1 MMLRMVPLSAIVLLL
16 LAMAPNPLRGQSDT
30 PQPVS
35 TAPLVV
41 FIEESRQ
48 LDMASVTVSG
58 PNGLSELA
66 SIFQRLGARTAFARL
81 REPLPEDVS
90 VIVLV
95 RPRRPVPVDY
105 LARIWTRV
113 EQGASLLLAIDPS
126 GHVRAS
132 PETPTGGLARLLA
145 LEYGT
150 PLFAGMLIQPWFTRD
165 SISRLETSF
174 LPALPYPVSNPVNAP
189 LVAYDL
195 PIMTW
200 GARHVGAE
208 LFGVDSAAYPLIYAN
223 VAFAETNTR
232 ALNPANTDPLEVNYG
247 ADAVGR
253 LTIGAV
259 GENLR
264 TNTRVA
270 LLGDGEMLM
279 NGFGLAFASTVQGQ
293 VPLYPGNRV
302 LAQQIAAWLLKV
314 PPENALPLPSGFT
327 WVAID
332 GERDDWDDSRNPP
345 TAQGESIVNVM
356 SLRIQQARA
365 FRNESYLYVMIETM
379 VTPNPDVQVEFGL
392 DSRGS
397 GSADVFVVA
406 NRSGVFLRGTD
417 ENLTPLRDAAFAVAG
432 VIEVRIPLRAAGLS
446 SAIPQMCL
454 TTATPLAFP
463 TPPDCMTARI
473 PIPNSNERDPADL
486 HIQDG
491 EGLMLMTRTNDTAN
505 IRSAPST
512 NANVV
517 VGLRN
522 GRPLRAIGRN
532 SAGDWVQVEN
542 ARYTGWISRLVFNAN
557 GDVMTLP
564 VVEGT

>member
-1 MMLRMVPLSAIVLLL
+1 MPRMVRLSAIVVIL
-16 LAMAPNPLRGQSDT
+16 LAMAPNPLRSQSET
-30 PQPVS
+30 PQPVP

-48 LDMASVTVSG
+48 LDMASVTVTG
-58 PNGLSELA
+58 PNGVSELA
-66 SIFQRLGARTAFARL
+66 AIFQRLGARTAFARL

-113 EQGASLLLAIDPS
+113 EQGASLLLAFDPS

-208 LFGVDSAAYPLIYAN
+208 LFGVDSAAFPLAYAN
-223 VAFAETNTR
+223 VAFAETNAR
-232 ALNPANTDPLEVNYG
+232 ALNPANTDPLELNYG

-259 GENLR
+259 GENRR

-279 NGFGLAFASTVQGQ
+279 NGFGLAFTSTAQGQ

-332 GERDDWDDSRNPP
+332 GERNDWDDSRTPP
-345 TAQGESIVNVM
+345 TAQGESVVNVM

-365 FRNESYLYVMIETM
+365 FRNDSYLYVMIETAA
-379 VTPNPDVQVEFGL
+379 TPNPDIQVEFGL

-406 NRSGVFLRGTD
+406 NRGGVYLRSAD
-417 ENLTPLRDAAFAVAG
+417 DSLIPLRDAAFAVG
-432 VIEVRIPLRAAGLS
+432 SVIEVRIPLRAAGLS
-446 SAIPQMCL
+446 SAIPQICL
-454 TTATPLAFP
+454 TTAIPLAFP

-473 PIPNSNERDPADL
+473 PILNLNERNPADL

-491 EGLMLMTRTNDTAN
+491 EGLMLTTRTNDTAN
-505 IRSAPST
+505 VRSAPST

-522 GRPLRAIGRN
+522 GRLLRAIGRN

>member
-1 MMLRMVPLSAIVLLL
+1 MTLRRVRLSAIVFVL
-16 LAMAPNPLRGQSDT
+16 LAMASAPLRGQNET
-30 PQPVS
+30 PQPVA

-48 LDMASVTVSG
+48 LDMASVTVTG

-66 SIFQRLGARTAFARL
+66 AIFQRLGARTAFARL
-81 REPLPEDVS
+81 REPLPEEVS

-105 LARIWTRV
+105 LARIWTQV
-113 EQGASLLLAIDPS
+113 EQGASLLLAFDPS

-132 PETPTGGLARLLA
+132 PETPTSGLARLLA

-165 SISRLETSF
+165 SIGRLETSF
-174 LPALPYPVSNPVNAP
+174 LLALPYPVSNPVNAP
-189 LVAYDL
+189 LLAYDL
-195 PIMTW
+195 PVMTW

-208 LFGVDSAAYPLIYAN
+208 LFGIESVAYPLIYAN
-223 VAFAETNTR
+223 VAFAETNAR
-232 ALNPANTDPLEVNYG
+232 ALNPATSDPLEVNYG

-279 NGFGLAFASTVQGQ
+279 NGFGLAFTSTAQGQ
-293 VPLYPGNRV
+293 FPLYPGNRV

-314 PPENALPLPSGFT
+314 SPENALPLPSGFT
-327 WVAID
+327 WVAVD
-332 GERDDWDDSRNPP
+332 GERDDWDDRRSPP

-365 FRNESYLYVMIETM
+365 FRNDSYLYVMIETM
-379 VTPNPDVQVEFGL
+379 AAPNPNVQVEFGL

-406 NRSGVFLRGTD
+406 NQTGVYLRGAED
-417 ENLTPLRDAAFAVAG
+417 SVTPLRDAAFAVG
-432 VIEVRIPLRAAGLS
+432 SVIEVRIPLRAAGLS

-454 TTATPLAFP
+454 TTAIPLAFP
-463 TPPDCMTARI
+463 TPPDCLTARV

-486 HIQDG
+486 HIQEG
-491 EGLMLMTRTNDTAN
+491 EGLMLTTRTNSTAN
-505 IRSAPST
+505 VRSAPST
-512 NANVV
+512 NADVI
-517 VGLRN
+517 VGLRS
-522 GRPLRAIGRN
+522 GRLLRAIGRN
-532 SAGDWVQVEN
+532 SAGDWVQVET

-564 VVEGT
+564 VIEGT

>member
-1 MMLRMVPLSAIVLLL
+1 MKHVVWLSAAVLAL
-16 LAMAPNPLRGQSDT
+16 LAAAPSSLHSQSA
-30 PQPVS
+30 PQP
-35 TAPLVV
+35 AQPPLVA

-66 SIFQRLGARTAFARL
+66 AIFRRLGARTQFARL

-95 RPRRPVPVDY
+95 RPRRTLPVDY

-113 EQGASLLLAIDPS
+113 EQGANLLLAFDPS

-150 PLFAGMLIQPWFTRD
+150 PLLAGMLIQPWFTKE
-165 SISRLETSF
+165 SVGRLETSF

-208 LFGVDSAAYPLIYAN
+208 LFGMDSAAFALAYAN
-223 VAFAETNTR
+223 AAFAETNTR
-232 ALNPANTDPLEVNYG
+232 ALNPADGEPLEVNYG
-247 ADAVGR
+247 ADPVGR
-253 LTIGAV
+253 LVIGAV

-279 NGFGLAFASTVQGQ
+279 NGFGLALTSTAQGQ
-293 VPLYPGNRV
+293 LPLYPGNRV
-302 LAQQIAAWLLKV
+302 LAQQIAAWLLRV
-314 PPENALPLPSGFT
+314 PPEDALPLPAGFT
-327 WVAID
+327 WVAVD
-332 GERDDWDDSRNPP
+332 GERDDWNDSRTPP
-345 TAQGESIVNVM
+345 TAQGESMVNVM

-365 FRNESYLYVMIETM
+365 FRNDSYLYVMIETM
-379 VTPNPDVQVEFGL
+379 AAPNPDVQVEFGL

-397 GSADVFVVA
+397 GTADVFVVA
-406 NRSGVFLRGTD
+406 NRSGVFLRGAD
-417 ENLTPLRDAAFAVAG
+417 DSRTPLRDAAFAVG
-432 VIEVRIPLRAAGLS
+432 SVIEVRIPLRAAGLS

-473 PIPNSNERDPADL
+473 PIPNLNERDPADL
-486 HIQDG
+486 HVQDG
-491 EGLMLMTRTNDTAN
+491 EGLMLTTRTNDTAN

-522 GRPLRAIGRN
+522 GCLLRAIGRN
-532 SAGDWVQVEN
+532 SAGDWVRVEN
-542 ARYTGWISRLVFNAN
+542 ARYTGWISRQVFYAN

>member
-1 MMLRMVPLSAIVLLL
+1 MYRVVWLSAVVLAL
-16 LAMAPNPLRGQSDT
+16 LAAAPSPLHGQSE
-30 PQPVS
+30 PPPAQP
-35 TAPLVV
+35 PLVV

-66 SIFQRLGARTAFARL
+66 AIFRQLGARTQFARL

-95 RPRRPVPVDY
+95 RPRRPLPVDY

-113 EQGASLLLAIDPS
+113 EQGANLLLAFDPS

-132 PETPTGGLARLLA
+132 PEAPTSGLARLLA

-150 PLFAGMLIQPWFTRD
+150 PLFAGMLIQPWFTKETVA
-165 SISRLETSF
+165 RLETSF

-208 LFGVDSAAYPLIYAN
+208 LFGVDSTAFPLAYAN
-223 VAFAETNTR
+223 AAFAETNAR

-259 GENLR
+259 GENSR

-279 NGFGLAFASTVQGQ
+279 NGFGLAFTSTAQGQ
-293 VPLYPGNRV
+293 LPLYPGNRV
-302 LAQQIAAWLLKV
+302 LAQQIAAWLLRV
-314 PPENALPLPSGFT
+314 SPENALPLPSGFT
-327 WVAID
+327 WVAVD
-332 GERDDWDDSRNPP
+332 GEPNDWDDSRNPP
-345 TAQGESIVNVM
+345 IAQGESMVNVM

-365 FRNESYLYVMIETM
+365 FRNDSYLYVMIETM
-379 VTPNPDVQVEFGL
+379 ATPNPDVQVEFGL

-397 GSADVFVVA
+397 GTADVFMVA
-406 NRSGVFLRGTD
+406 NRSGVFLRGADDSPTR
-417 ENLTPLRDAAFAVAG
+417 LRDADFAVG
-432 VIEVRIPLRAAGLS
+432 SVIEVRIPLRAAGLS
-446 SAIPQMCL
+446 SALPQMCL

-463 TPPDCMTARI
+463 TPPDCMAAPI
-473 PIPNSNERDPADL
+473 PISNSNERDPADL
-486 HIQDG
+486 HIQDE
-491 EGLMLMTRTNDTAN
+491 EGLMLTTRTNDTAN

-512 NANVV
+512 SASVV

-522 GRPLRAIGRN
+522 GRLLRAVGRN